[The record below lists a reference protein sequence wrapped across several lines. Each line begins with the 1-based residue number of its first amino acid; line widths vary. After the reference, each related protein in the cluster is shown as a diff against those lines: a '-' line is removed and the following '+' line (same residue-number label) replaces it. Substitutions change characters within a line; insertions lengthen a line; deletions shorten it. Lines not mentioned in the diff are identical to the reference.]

1 MRKPRNESM
10 KENREKL
17 VKAARIFF
25 AENGFSKTSMD
36 NLTASVGLTRGA
48 LYHNFGDKKGLFSA
62 VVTEIDNEL
71 ASYAQQQSELAGGG
85 WEGLVIQEISY
96 IEQALRPEVKRI
108 VLLDGPAYLGDPSQW
123 PSQNACMQITKTAII
138 ELINKKVLINLDPE
152 AMARLLSGAAF
163 NAALW
168 VASSNEPESTLPK
181 AVEAFRQIASGL
193 LIK

>member
-1 MRKPRNESM
+1 M
-10 KENREKL
+10 
-17 VKAARIFF
+17 
-25 AENGFSKTSMD
+25 
-36 NLTASVGLTRGA
+36 
-48 LYHNFGDKKGLFSA
+48 FSA